1 MRKIIDSPELPDKMP
16 LMKQPSVH
24 WNSKINRVMLT
35 WIIFGVLLLSA
46 ACAPTV
52 ASPTAPAVPAS
63 STPTETRS
71 PSPTATPVPTGTSAP
86 SPTPQPRLTFPPEG
100 PDQDKFPSGISPLTG
115 LRLQDPTMLNLPAV
129 LVSISN
135 MPPTARPQAG
145 LSFVPWNYEIF
156 IAEGTTRFMS
166 VFYGDLPRRISNDLG
181 DCPVNTTIFQP
192 HGSWVGKRVWL
203 DENKDGIQEPWEAG
217 VGGVCVRLIDTASG
231 KQLAS
236 TSTDSNGYYAFDTSG
251 LQATSDYT
259 LDFKIPVA
267 YQFTQPNLGFD
278 NLDSD
283 ADPASGEVHFTYNG
297 ATDMSL
303 DAGLVLV
310 KPGQPVYAAS
320 DIAPARTYVGP
331 IRSGRLTY
339 NDFHAMYPASC
350 LIYASAGDGIRQQ
363 LKGCEII
370 FGAEPTESPNTAL
383 LDTLHL
389 LELAQQNKVP
399 NQPVNYSGHL
409 FDPVPPASGL
419 PAATLW
425 TYFHAFSQALWQY
438 DPVSG
443 SYLRQTDDGDGK
455 GVFHMDTDRLT
466 GRQLSFENL
475 AIIMADYT
483 VFRHGQYDINL
494 CCGFEGFA
502 FVFRDGQMYKVR
514 WSTTNG
520 AWEKAT
526 GLLRPLHFTF
536 PDRTPFP
543 LKPGRTWVSVMTIN
557 SAMKDLLNG
566 KWQALFAMPD
576 DTAPPKNV
584 K

>member
-1 MRKIIDSPELPDKMP
+1 MPDRIR
-16 LMKQPSVH
+16 LVVQPSVTR
-24 WNSKINRVMLT
+24 N
-35 WIIFGVLLLSA
+35 VLLKRNLLIWLLMGWLFS
-46 ACAPTV
+46 ACAPAPAANPTV
-52 ASPTAPAVPAS
+52 LALASPTPSALPAS
-63 STPTETRS
+63 PTPTQTLT
-71 PSPTATPVPTGTSAP
+71 PAPTSTSTP
-86 SPTPQPRLTFPPEG
+86 SPTPQPHLTLQPGG
-100 PDQDKFPSGISPLTG
+100 PDLDKFPGGVSPLTG
-115 LRLQDPTMLNLPAV
+115 LQLQDPAMLNLPAV

-166 VFYGDLPRRISNDLG
+166 VFYGDLPRRIPNNLG
-181 DCPVNTTIFQP
+181 DCPVNTAIFLPQ
-192 HGSWVGKRVWL
+192 GSWVGRRVWL
-203 DENKDGIQEPWEAG
+203 DENKNGLQDAWEAG
-217 VGGVCVRLIDTASG
+217 VGGVCVSLLDAASG
-231 KQLAS
+231 AQIAS
-236 TSTDSNGYYAFDTSG
+236 TSTDSNGYYALDTSG
-251 LQATSDYT
+251 LQLSHGYT
-259 LDFKIPVA
+259 LNFKIPAA
-267 YQFTQPNLGFD
+267 YQLTQPDLGSEE
-278 NLDSD
+278 LDSD
-283 ADPASGEVHFTYNG
+283 ADPQTG
-297 ATDMSL
+297 AVPFSYTGTSSTDL
-303 DAGLVLV
+303 DAGLMLV

-320 DIAPARTYVGP
+320 DIAPQRTYVGP

-383 LDTLHL
+383 LDTTRL
-389 LELAQQNKVP
+389 LELAQQNRLP

-409 FDPVPPASGL
+409 FDLTPPPGGL
-419 PAATLW
+419 PASSLW
-425 TYFHAFSQALWQY
+425 TFFHAFSQALWQY

-443 SYLRQTDDGDGK
+443 SYLRQTDDGDGQ
-455 GVFHMDTDRLT
+455 GRFHIDTDRLT
-466 GRQLSFENL
+466 GRQLAFQNVAVIL
-475 AIIMADYT
+475 ADYT

-494 CCGFEGFA
+494 CCGFEGYA
-502 FVFRDGQMYKVR
+502 FVFRDGQIYKVR

-520 AWEKAT
+520 AWEKT
-526 GLLRPLHFTF
+526 SGLLRPLHFTF

-557 SAMKDLLNG
+557 SALKDLQGG
-566 KWQALFAMPD
+566 KWQALFALPD